1 MNLFAYLDWG
11 MNKITR
17 ILTIRHGQTVY
28 NLEKRYAGSID
39 IPLNETGI
47 GDAEKAATILK
58 DYELD
63 IVITSKLKRAIQTAE
78 LLVAGRNIH
87 IIQNKLCN
95 ERNYGKMQGL
105 NYIEVE
111 EIKPRIKYFKL
122 NNDFHSLNPPN
133 GETFPALRRRAKLFS
148 QFIFQNYT
156 GTNILVVSSS
166 AFMQQLHGI
175 FRGTDC
181 MESLRYEI
189 HNLDCATFTF
199 NGRKLIEEKTVS
211 LGSNSS
217 VLF

>member
-1 MNLFAYLDWG
+1 

-17 ILTIRHGQTVY
+17 ILTIRHGQTAY

-39 IPLNETGI
+39 IPLNEKGI
-47 GDAEKAATILK
+47 EDAENASILLK

-63 IVITSKLKRAIQTAE
+63 ILITSKLKRAIHTAE
-78 LLVAGRNIH
+78 LLIAGRNIP

-122 NNDFHSLNPPN
+122 NNDFHSLNPPD

-148 QFIFQNYT
+148 EFIFQNYT
-156 GTNILVVSSS
+156 GSNILVVSSS

-175 FRGTDC
+175 FQGTNC
-181 MESLRYEI
+181 MESLRNEI
-189 HNLDCATFTF
+189 HNLDCTTFTF

-211 LGSNSS
+211 LRRNSS
-217 VLF
+217 ILVQ

>member
-1 MNLFAYLDWG
+1 

-39 IPLNETGI
+39 VPLNEKGI
-47 GDAEKAATILK
+47 EDAENAAVNLK
-58 DYELD
+58 DYEFD
-63 IVITSKLKRAIQTAE
+63 IVITSMLKRAIQTAE
-78 LLVAGRNIH
+78 LLIAGRNIQ

-111 EIKPRIKYFKL
+111 EIKPRILYFKL

-148 QFIFQNYT
+148 QFIFQNYI
-156 GTNILVVSSS
+156 GSNILVVSSS

-175 FRGTDC
+175 FRGTNC
-181 MESLRYEI
+181 MESLRNDI
-189 HNLDCATFTF
+189 NNLGWTNFTF
-199 NGRKLIEEKTVS
+199 NGRKLIEEMTVNILRTKS
-211 LGSNSS
+211 EYSDRFL
-217 VLF
+217 

>member
-1 MNLFAYLDWG
+1 MNLFASQDWD
-11 MNKITR
+11 MNEITR

-28 NLEKRYAGSID
+28 NLEKRYAGTID
-39 IPLNETGI
+39 IPLNELGI
-47 GDAEKAATILK
+47 RDTENAAIILK

-63 IVITSKLKRAIQTAE
+63 IVITSKLKRAIHTAE
-78 LLVAGRNIH
+78 LLVSGRNIQ

-95 ERNYGKMQGL
+95 ERNYGLMQGL
-105 NYIEVE
+105 TYSEVE

-122 NNDFHSLNPPN
+122 NNDFHSLNPPD

-148 QFIFQNYT
+148 QFIFQNYI
-156 GTNILVVSSS
+156 GSNILIVSSS

-175 FRGTDC
+175 FHGTNC
-181 MESLRYEI
+181 MESLRNEI

-199 NGRKLIEEKTVS
+199 YGRKLIEEKTES
-211 LGSNSS
+211 LGRNSS

>member
-1 MNLFAYLDWG
+1 

-17 ILTIRHGQTVY
+17 ILTIRHGQTAY

-39 IPLNETGI
+39 IPLNEKGI
-47 GDAEKAATILK
+47 EDAENAAILLK

-63 IVITSKLKRAIQTAE
+63 ILITSKLKRAIHTAE
-78 LLVAGRNIH
+78 LLIAGRNIP

-122 NNDFHSLNPPN
+122 NDDFHSLNPPD

-148 QFIFQNYT
+148 EFIFQNYT
-156 GTNILVVSSS
+156 GSNILVVSSS

-175 FRGTDC
+175 FQGTNC
-181 MESLRYEI
+181 MESLRNEI
-189 HNLDCATFTF
+189 HNLDCTTFTF

-211 LGSNSS
+211 LHRNSS
-217 VLF
+217 VLVQ